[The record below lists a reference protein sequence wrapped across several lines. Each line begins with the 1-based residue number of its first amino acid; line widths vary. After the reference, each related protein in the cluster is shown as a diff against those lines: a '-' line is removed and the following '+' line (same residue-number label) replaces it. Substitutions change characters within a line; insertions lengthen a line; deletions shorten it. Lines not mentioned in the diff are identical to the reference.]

1 MSGVVSEGVKS
12 VSSECVKG
20 ECVKGKG
27 WTVCALGVSP
37 FTLHPSPFT
46 YQLGCPPAL
55 S

>member
-20 ECVKGKG
+20 
-27 WTVCALGVSP
+27 WTLRVVVVSP